1 MIETYLQALRW
12 FRRFSNEKVKE
23 GTRQV
28 AKLTTGGNAVILFDV
43 MVKQAKEY
51 ENMIE
56 PLV

>member
-1 MIETYLQALRW
+1 M
-12 FRRFSNEKVKE
+12 
-23 GTRQV
+23 